1 MYLYNNNSYSSI
13 TFLTCKKYGDHTEMQ
28 SEGQYLHNKGT
39 QSANFKQ
46 KILEIKK
53 NEKMM

>member
-1 MYLYNNNSYSSI
+1 MYLYNNTCKSI

-28 SEGQYLHNKGT
+28 SGGQYLHNKGT

-46 KILEIKK
+46 KSYQLEK
-53 NEKMM
+53 EKMM